1 MATQARLI
9 TGIKAFLRKWER
21 WVGLLAVLVTFGL
34 ALLVVFNWHSTKQI
48 TGYGYFGGFVVSA
61 LGGGT
66 VLVPIPMA
74 AVQFTLGGL
83 LQPWFGPAVLGPLYV
98 GLVCSIGETAGAM
111 SIYAA
116 GYSGA
121 TPLFNIT
128 PGARVGRIQ
137 QLYARLMSLMERRG
151 SLVLFILS
159 AVMNPFF
166 FPTSLAC
173 GAVRFGIRRY
183 FLIAFAGKFI
193 KCSAIAYAGYFGLR
207 GIFNALG
214 IQV

>member
-1 MATQARLI
+1 M
-9 TGIKAFLRKWER
+9 LRKWEY
-21 WVGLLAVLVTFGL
+21 WVGILAVLTTSGL
-34 ALLVVFNWHSTKQI
+34 AILVISHWHSVGQI

-66 VLVPIPMA
+66 VLIPIPMA
-74 AVQFTLGGL
+74 AVQFALGGL
-83 LQPWFGPAVLGPLYV
+83 LLPWFGPAFLGPLFV
-98 GLVCSIGETAGAM
+98 GVVCSFGETLGALT
-111 SIYAA
+111 IYAA
-116 GYSGA
+116 GFSGA
-121 TPLFNIT
+121 TPLFKRNSEE
-128 PGARVGRIQ
+128 PRGWLPK
-137 QLYARLMSLMERRG
+137 LYARLTGLMEQRG

-173 GAVRFGIRRY
+173 GGIRFGARKY

-193 KCSAIAYAGYFGLR
+193 KCSAIAYAGYFGLH

-214 IQV
+214 IRV

>member
-1 MATQARLI
+1 
-9 TGIKAFLRKWER
+9 
-21 WVGLLAVLVTFGL
+21 VGVLAVLITFGL
-34 ALLVVFNWHSTKQI
+34 ALVMILNWHSVDQI
-48 TGYGYFGGFVVSA
+48 AGYGFFGGFVVSL

-66 VLVPIPMA
+66 VLIPVPMA
-74 AVQFTLGGL
+74 AVQFTLGGIL
-83 LQPWFGPAVLGPLYV
+83 HPWFGPAILGPVFV
-98 GLVCSIGETAGAM
+98 GLICSLGEAIGAL

-116 GYSGA
+116 GYSSA
-121 TPLFNIT
+121 TSILNASREQGSRF
-128 PGARVGRIQ
+128 RKF
-137 QLYARLMSLMERRG
+137 YAWLIRLMERRG
-151 SLVLFILS
+151 WLVLFILS

-166 FPTSLAC
+166 FPASLAL
-173 GAVRFGIRRY
+173 GGVRFGIKKY

>member
-1 MATQARLI
+1 
-9 TGIKAFLRKWER
+9 
-21 WVGLLAVLVTFGL
+21 VGLLAVLVTFGL
-34 ALLVVFNWHSTKQI
+34 ALLLVFNWHSVKQMV
-48 TGYGYFGGFVVSA
+48 GYGYFGGFVVSA

-74 AVQFTLGGL
+74 AVQFALGGIL
-83 LQPWFGPAVLGPLYV
+83 PPWFGPAVLGPVCV
-98 GLVCSIGETAGAM
+98 GLVCSFGETIGAL

-116 GYSGA
+116 GYSGG
-121 TPLFNIT
+121 TPLFNT
-128 PGARVGRIQ
+128 TLEGRRGKLQ
-137 QLYARLMSLMERRG
+137 KLYARLMGLMERRG
-151 SLVLFILS
+151 PLVLFILS

-173 GAVRFGIRRY
+173 GSVRFGPRKY

-193 KCSAIAYAGYFGLR
+193 KCTAIAYAGYFGLHS
-207 GIFNALG
+207 IFNSLG

>member
-1 MATQARLI
+1 MGILTVLI
-9 TGIKAFLRKWER
+9 TS
-21 WVGLLAVLVTFGL
+21 GL
-34 ALLVVFNWHSTKQI
+34 ALLVLLNWHSVGEI

-61 LGGGT
+61 LGAGT
-66 VLVPIPMA
+66 VLVPLPMA
-74 AVQFTLGGL
+74 AVQFTLGGIL
-83 LQPWFGPAVLGPLYV
+83 PPWFGPAVLGPVCV
-98 GLVCSIGETAGAM
+98 GLVCSFGEAIGAM

-116 GYSGA
+116 GYSGG
-121 TPLFNIT
+121 TPLFNTT
-128 PGARVGRIQ
+128 PDGRMGKLQ
-137 QLYARLMSLMERRG
+137 KLYARLMGLMERRG

-173 GAVRFGIRRY
+173 GAVRFGIKRY

>member
-1 MATQARLI
+1 
-9 TGIKAFLRKWER
+9 
-21 WVGLLAVLVTFGL
+21 VGVLAVLITFGL
-34 ALLVVFNWHSTKQI
+34 ALLMVFNWHSVKQMA
-48 TGYGYFGGFVVSA
+48 GYGYVGGFAVSA

-74 AVQFTLGGL
+74 AVQFTLGGIL
-83 LQPWFGPAVLGPLYV
+83 LPWFGPAVLGPLCV
-98 GLVCSIGETAGAM
+98 GLVCSLGEAIGAL

-121 TPLFNIT
+121 TPLFNTISSSRT
-128 PGARVGRIQ
+128 GRLQ
-137 QLYARLMSLMERRG
+137 KLYVRLMSLMERRG

-166 FPTSLAC
+166 FPASVAC
-173 GAVRFGIRRY
+173 GAVRFGMRRY

-207 GIFNALG
+207 NIFNALG

>member
-1 MATQARLI
+1 VGALTVLI
-9 TGIKAFLRKWER
+9 
-21 WVGLLAVLVTFGL
+21 TFGL
-34 ALLVVFNWHSTKQI
+34 AIVVILNWHSREQMAS
-48 TGYGYFGGFVVSA
+48 YGYLGGFVVSA

-66 VLVPIPMA
+66 VLIPIPMA

-83 LQPWFGPAVLGPLYV
+83 LLPWFGPAFLGPLFV
-98 GLVCSIGETAGAM
+98 GLVCSFGETLGAL

-116 GYSGA
+116 GFSGA
-121 TPLFNIT
+121 TSLFKRNPEE
-128 PGARVGRIQ
+128 PGGWLPK
-137 QLYARLMSLMERRG
+137 LYARLTELMERRG

-159 AVMNPFF
+159 SVMNPFF

-173 GAVRFGIRRY
+173 GGTRFGARKY

-207 GIFNALG
+207 GIFTALG
-214 IQV
+214 IQI